1 MGEVELAADVAINVG
16 PIAVS
21 EVKKV
26 VHLLKRGKAA
36 GLDEISLK
44 LLKHGGPALKI
55 ALTRLLNGTNCDE
68 AEAIAAD
75 RQQWKALAARC
86 SARCRRN

>member
-1 MGEVELAADVAINVG
+1 MGEVELAADVAVNVS

-26 VHLLKRGKAA
+26 VHLLKRGNAA

-68 AEAIAAD
+68 AEAIAAN